1 VLQAL
6 EAPANRLSDDACQ
19 RSCRGLSLCIPVLD
33 EEGAIGHVLTRALR
47 AAASLQPCGIDDL
60 EIIVVDDGSSDRTPD
75 IVATFPEVRLIRHAG
90 NRGYGAAL
98 KTAFASARHDLIAFI
113 DGDGTYPP
121 EALPQL
127 CLPVLQGTADLV
139 VGSRRGGAP
148 SQMPLVRRMG
158 NLLFA
163 NLLALLTRSAV
174 NDSTSGMRVFRRDV
188 LDVLSAVTPLPDGLH
203 LTPAM
208 SRRAISAG
216 LRMTEVPIAYDERV
230 GRSKL
235 SVPRDGVRFLWSI
248 LARR

>member
-1 VLQAL
+1 VLRTREQ
-6 EAPANRLSDDACQ
+6 PCS
-19 RSCRGLSLCIPVLD
+19 GLTLCIPVLD

-47 AAASLQPCGIDDL
+47 VAAALQPCGIDDL

-75 IVATFPEVRLIRHAG
+75 IVRTFPEVRLIRHAG

-121 EALPQL
+121 EALPEL
-127 CLPVLQGTADLV
+127 CLPVLQGTADVV

-148 SQMPLVRRMG
+148 SRMPLVRRMG

-163 NLLALLTRSAV
+163 NLLALLTRSPV
-174 NDSTSGMRVFRRDV
+174 NDSTSGMRVFRREA
-188 LDVLSAVTPLPDGLH
+188 LDLLSAAAPLPDGLH

-216 LRMTEVPIAYDERV
+216 LRMAEIPIAYDERV

>member
-1 VLQAL
+1 VLQTL
-6 EAPANRLSDDACQ
+6 EAPGNRLRDEAC
-19 RSCRGLSLCIPVLD
+19 RGSYHGLSLCIPVLD

-47 AAASLQPCGIDDL
+47 VAALLQPCGIADL
-60 EIIVVDDGSSDRTPD
+60 EIIVVDDGSRDRTAE
-75 IVATFPEVRLIRHAG
+75 IVEAFPEVRLIRHVG

-98 KTAFASARHDLIAFI
+98 KTAFATARHDLIAFI

-127 CLPVLQGTADLV
+127 CLPVLQGKADLV

-148 SQMPLVRRMG
+148 SRMPLVRRMG

-163 NLLALLTRSAV
+163 NLLALLTRSPV
-174 NDSTSGMRVFRRDV
+174 NDSTSGMRVFRREV
-188 LDVLSAVTPLPDGLH
+188 LAAVAPLPDGLH

-216 LRMTEVPIAYDERV
+216 LRMTEVPITYDERV

>member
-1 VLQAL
+1 VLQSL
-6 EAPANRLSDDACQ
+6 EAPADRLDDEAS
-19 RSCRGLSLCIPVLD
+19 RSSTHGLTLCIPVLD

-47 AAASLQPCGIDDL
+47 AAAALRACGVGDL
-60 EIIVVDDGSSDRTPD
+60 EIIVVDDGSSDRTPQ

-121 EALPQL
+121 EALPEL
-127 CLPVLQGTADLV
+127 CLPVLQGSADVV

-148 SQMPLVRRMG
+148 SRMPLVRRMG

-188 LDVLSAVTPLPDGLH
+188 LDVLTAATPLPDGLH

-216 LRMTEVPIAYDERV
+216 LRMAEVPIAYDERV